1 MPEVARDNVTI
12 SYSDQGVGRAV
23 VLLHG
28 HTFDRRVW
36 LPVLG
41 ALGDDGLRVVRPDL
55 RGHGRSSRPDTGYHV
70 SHHAAD
76 VLAVLD
82 DAGIRRAVVVGF
94 SFGGGV
100 ALELAVSHP
109 DRVRSLGLVATT
121 MPDRRFEPVFMD
133 NLRDVARVIRSD
145 GVPAAM
151 AGPWAASPLFAHS
164 FTKPGIREAVAA
176 IVRDF
181 PGAEFLATERDRVE
195 RGWTVPER
203 LGEIAVPTRILVGER
218 EMAGFRAY
226 ADEAADGIPGA
237 ELEVVPDGGHVLPLE
252 APDTVA
258 RMIVDLVGKS

>member
-1 MPEVARDNVTI
+1 VPEITRDDVTI
-12 SYSDQGVGRAV
+12 SYSDEGTGRAV

-41 ALGDDGLRVVRPDL
+41 ALGEHDLRIIRPDL

-76 VLAVLD
+76 VVALLD
-82 DAGIRRAVVVGF
+82 AAGIRRAVVVGF

-100 ALELAVSHP
+100 GLELAVSHP
-109 DRVRSLGLVATT
+109 ARVRALGLVATV
-121 MPDRRFEPVFMD
+121 MPDRRFEPAFMD
-133 NLRDVARVIRSD
+133 NLREVARVIRSD

-164 FTKPGIREAVAA
+164 FSKPGIREAVAA

-181 PGAEFLATERDRVE
+181 PGAEFLATERDRVD
-195 RGWTVPER
+195 RGWTVPDR
-203 LGEIAVPTRILVGER
+203 LGEVTAPTRVLVGEH
-218 EMAGFRAY
+218 EMPGFRAY

-237 ELEVVPDGGHVLPLE
+237 ELEIVPDGGHVLPFE
-252 APDTVA
+252 VPDTVA